1 MVSTRRLRVTWAS
14 LPIAAATFAL
24 VPSPSDACTATARVI
39 SDVQVMDVVCRSG
52 EPAVAPFATSVTG
65 FAVGFGPD
73 TLTMLDGQI
82 LTGAPSTPGIVIGET
97 ATSLDPSA
105 GVIDMLEGDDFVS
118 ISGGTI
124 GTAADPIGIVLG
136 AGADTFQMSGGT
148 VTGSAF
154 GLGGGNTYAVS
165 GGVIGGSIFAGSQND
180 IVVISGTASIQGDAA
195 IGPDAVG
202 LEDGNDNF
210 SMSGGT
216 LGGAVSGGS
225 GNDVLTITGG
235 TINSFVFG
243 NDGTDQISIAGGL
256 IAGDV
261 DAETVILTGGTIGGD
276 ITGITGDTLVINDG
290 ASPAPLDLRDG
301 ALISGADAV
310 ATITNSDLAAGGT
323 KSLAF
328 QGFDSVS
335 LNNSTLGFS
344 SGVVG
349 IDVLSLANAS
359 TLFVNGNVAMPV
371 STVNVADSTITLMDG
386 VADDV
391 FTLGGVVLNNG
402 EIGLDVNQQTAIAD
416 RIAAGT
422 LTGAGVNVINVNL
435 LGTPVFT
442 GPTDIPIITTAG
454 PITGTFIG
462 TGLPG
467 TQGSLFTYE
476 ILQGA
481 GRIFIRATPANI
493 GLALAPQNAADVST
507 IDTALDALYGI
518 NDDAIEFDLGLG
530 NGPAMAKLSDTF
542 GVFASGQFAH
552 TEHDGF
558 DMSAGS
564 ISGMGP
570 GFDAND
576 FSAAISLDFNAAK
589 HFGFEDQ
596 YGLNLGL
603 FGGYAST
610 DVSLDDFLGFIETGD
625 ADNKSA
631 MFGGYGLLRKEF
643 NYVLISATA
652 FLGETDIFNGVLDTA
667 GSYGT
672 EGYAVTG
679 SVGHIFALSE
689 RMRFDLRGGLL
700 GAAFKG
706 NDYTDSGGNQF
717 GGSEI
722 SFGAVKF
729 EPGIYADFQL
739 ENGMTLSPYARAD
752 LQQRFG
758 YKNTSSIDTVEI
770 DFDDSDFSAALS
782 TGFNL
787 KMTQSATV
795 SGEMRG
801 KLSSDSATIGGK
813 LGVKVAF

>member
-1 MVSTRRLRVTWAS
+1 MVSTRMLRRSGVS
-14 LPIAAATFAL
+14 LPIAAATLAL
-24 VPSPSDACTATARVI
+24 APSQSGACTATARVI
-39 SDVQVMDVVCRSG
+39 NDVQVVDVVCRTG

-73 TLTMLDGQI
+73 TLTMLGGQV
-82 LTGAPSTPGIVIGET
+82 LTGAPSTPAIVIGET

-105 GVIDMLEGDDFVS
+105 GLIDMLEGDDFVV
-118 ISGGTI
+118 ISGGAI
-124 GTAADPIGIVLG
+124 GTATDPIGIVLG
-136 AGADTFQMSGGT
+136 GGADTFRMSGGA
-148 VTGSAF
+148 VTGSVF
-154 GLGGGNTYAVS
+154 GLGGGNTYQVS
-165 GGVIGGSIFAGSQND
+165 GGVIGGSIFAGSQDD
-180 IVVISGTASIQGDAA
+180 IVAISGTANIQGDAA

-202 LEDGNDNF
+202 LEDGNDIF
-210 SMSGGT
+210 TMSGGT
-216 LGGAVSGGS
+216 LGGAVSGGN
-225 GNDVLTITGG
+225 GNDLLTITGG

-243 NDGTDQISIAGGL
+243 NDGTDRISIAGGL

-261 DAETVILTGGTIGGD
+261 DAETIILTGGTIRGD
-276 ITGITGDTLVINDG
+276 ITGIAGDTLVIDDG

-301 ALISGADAV
+301 ALISGTDAL

-323 KSLAF
+323 KSLGF

-344 SGVVG
+344 SGIIG
-349 IDVLSLANAS
+349 IEALNLANAS
-359 TLFVNGNVAMPV
+359 TLFVNGNVAMPG
-371 STVNVADSTITLMDG
+371 SAVNVVNSTITMMDG
-386 VADDV
+386 AADDLL
-391 FTLGGVVLNNG
+391 TLGGLVLSNG
-402 EIGLDVNQQTAIAD
+402 QIGLDVNQQTTTAD
-416 RIAAGT
+416 QLAAT
-422 LTGAGVNVINVNL
+422 ALTGSGVNVINVNL
-435 LGTPVFT
+435 LGTPVFA

-454 PITGTFIG
+454 PVAGTFIG

-467 TQGSLFTYE
+467 TPASLFTYE
-476 ILQGA
+476 VLQGP
-481 GRIFIRATPANI
+481 GGLFIRATPANF

-507 IDTALDALYGI
+507 IDTALDALDGI
-518 NDDAIEFDLGLG
+518 NDDAIDFDLGLG
-530 NGPAMAKLSDTF
+530 NGPAMAALSNTF

-552 TEHDGF
+552 TAHDGF
-558 DMSAGS
+558 DMSTGS
-564 ISGMGP
+564 ISGTGP

-576 FSAAISLDFNAAK
+576 FSAAISLDLNAAK
-589 HFGFEDQ
+589 HFGFDDQ

-610 DVSLDDFLGFIETGD
+610 DVALDDFAGFIDTGD

-631 MFGGYGLLRKEF
+631 MFGGYALFRKEF
-643 NYVLISATA
+643 NYVLVSATA
-652 FLGETDIFNGVLDTA
+652 FLGETDIFNGVLDTS

-689 RMRFDLRGGLL
+689 RLRFDLRGGLL
-700 GAAFKG
+700 GVAFKG
-706 NDYTDSGGNQF
+706 DDYTDSNGNQF

-729 EPGIYADFQL
+729 EPGIYGDFQL

-758 YKNTSSIDTVEI
+758 YENTATIDTAEI
-770 DFDDSDFSAALS
+770 EFDDSDFSAALS

-787 KMTQSATV
+787 KMSQTTTV
-795 SGEMRG
+795 SGEVRG

-813 LGVKVAF
+813 LGIKVAF